1 MIERRLIERRLIERR
16 LIERRLIERRFIERR
31 LLAENGWPIAYA
43 PGNGADLFHPG
54 YRLLLAS

>member
-1 MIERRLIERRLIERR
+1 MIERRLIERRL
-16 LIERRLIERRFIERR
+16 IERR